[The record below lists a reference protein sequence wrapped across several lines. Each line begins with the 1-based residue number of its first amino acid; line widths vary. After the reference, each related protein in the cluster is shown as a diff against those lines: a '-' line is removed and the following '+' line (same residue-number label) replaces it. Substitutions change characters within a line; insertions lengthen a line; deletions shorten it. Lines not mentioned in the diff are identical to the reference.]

1 MVLDIGGFTVC
12 AALITLSGTA
22 LSKQGNRLAEVTG
35 LSKAWIGLILLAT
48 VTSLPELVTG
58 VSAITVVKVPDLAIG
73 NVLGSCAFNL
83 LILSLLDLFVKKPIT
98 SLVRTSHIV
107 SGAFSII
114 LLATVGT
121 ALSFDFEFFSLL
133 WISPLSLILM
143 VLYVCAMRAMFL
155 YEKAHP
161 EELVTVVHVKESNSL
176 GVRKVFAIYSLHA
189 FVVVFAALF
198 LPYFGERIANHF
210 ELSDTFFGTVFLA
223 ITTSLPEVVVSIS
236 ALRLGALDM
245 AMGNLLGSNV
255 FNIAIL
261 ALLDFFHTEGSLY
274 VAISDKHILSIFA
287 SIMMT
292 AIVAIGLV
300 VRPEKKT
307 FKLGIDAW
315 FILLI
320 YLVNVLML
328 R

>member
-1 MVLDIGGFTVC
+1 MVLDIGGFTIC

-22 LSKQGNRLAEVTG
+22 LSKQGNKLAEVTG
-35 LSKAWIGLILLAT
+35 LSKAWVGLILLAT

-58 VSAITVVKVPDLAIG
+58 VSAITVVKAPDLAIG

-121 ALSFDFEFFSLL
+121 AVSFDFEIFSML

-143 VLYVCAMRAMFL
+143 VLYACAMRAMFL

-161 EELVTVVHVKESNSL
+161 EEFVAVVHVDEKHSQ

-210 ELSDTFFGTVFLA
+210 ELSETFFGTVFLA

-274 VAISDKHILSIFA
+274 MAISDTHVLSIFA

-300 VRPEKKT
+300 VRPEKKR
-307 FKLGIDAW
+307 FHLGIDAW

-320 YLVNVLML
+320 YLINVLML
-328 R
+328 N